1 MWKLGFNAKNLEM
14 WEIIFSTPLSDP
26 IFVVFDRANM
36 KAVEAAID
44 SRQWSKAVQILELQ
58 DSSSSSKYYKRIAD
72 HYASI
77 GDYDVRYKSRKS
89 LENSSLDIYNK
100 NKFKYSLHYFQQNL
114 LICHGNQV

>member
-26 IFVVFDRANM
+26 FFFVFDRANM

>member
-1 MWKLGFNAKNLEM
+1 
-14 WEIIFSTPLSDP
+14 
-26 IFVVFDRANM
+26 M

-77 GDYDVRYKSRKS
+77 
-89 LENSSLDIYNK
+89 
-100 NKFKYSLHYFQQNL
+100 QNEE
-114 LICHGNQV
+114 ICVFS

>member
-1 MWKLGFNAKNLEM
+1 M
-14 WEIIFSTPLSDP
+14 
-26 IFVVFDRANM
+26 FVVDRANM

-100 NKFKYSLHYFQQNL
+100 NKFKYSLYYFQQIF